1 MPIRAVLL
9 ASLVTLAQGATVL
22 RWTPREGDVV
32 TTRTVATI
40 RVIGTEATLAS
51 VMTQKVIRVDPDG
64 GYLVQATPTEGKVT
78 MGGQE
83 LPTGNI
89 TVLTNYGPNGEIREI
104 RSEGMDAAGYRMANL
119 TNFHAPVK
127 AVAVGDSW
135 TAEGKADA
143 KTGTVPWKADYKVV
157 AEEPKD
163 GIPSLKME
171 VTARETEGSD
181 AGKATGFVWVGKD
194 GVVVRSEL
202 DWTNVAVP
210 GAPGPVNGR
219 IVQSLVSKES
229 VPAVPQTP

>member
-9 ASLVTLAQGATVL
+9 ASLLTLAQGPTVL
-22 RWTPREGDVV
+22 RWTPKEGDVV
-32 TTRTVATI
+32 KTRTVATI
-40 RVIGTEATLAS
+40 RVIGTEATLSS

-64 GYLVQATPTEGKVT
+64 GYLVQSTPSEGKVT

-83 LPTGNI
+83 LPTGNM
-89 TVLTNYGPNGEIREI
+89 TVLTNYGPNGEVREI

-119 TNFHAPVK
+119 TSFHAPTK

-135 TAEGKADA
+135 TSEGKADP
-143 KTGTVPWKADYKVV
+143 KTGSANWRADYKVLV
-157 AEEPKD
+157 EEPRD
-163 GIPSLKME
+163 GVPTLKME
-171 VTARETEGSD
+171 VAARETEGSE
-181 AGKATGFVWVGKD
+181 AGKAVGFVWVGKD
-194 GVVVRSEL
+194 GVVIRSEL

-229 VPAVPQTP
+229 VPAAPQTP